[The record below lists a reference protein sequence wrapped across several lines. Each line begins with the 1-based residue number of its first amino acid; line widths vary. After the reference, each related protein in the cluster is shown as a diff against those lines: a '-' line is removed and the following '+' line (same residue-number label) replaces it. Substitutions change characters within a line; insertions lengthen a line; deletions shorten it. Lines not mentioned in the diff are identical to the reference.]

1 MNNLLA
7 FIRRY
12 SAFFLFVI
20 FEIISL
26 VIYIKYNSFQKATF
40 INSANNITGNLYAQ
54 ADKLKSYLS
63 LKEVNDSLVSEN
75 ALLRNQLKTSKYADT
90 TNKRRADDTVYHQQY
105 EYLEAKVISN
115 SINHRNNYIT
125 INMGSKAGVEKGK
138 GVISSQGVVGKV
150 IDVTEHY
157 AIVQSVLHKETLFS
171 AMLVN
176 SKERGSFAWGDNMDP
191 TTGLLFDVSNNATPK
206 LGEIVVTSDR
216 SLFPAGIPI
225 GTISNLRP
233 KTTRGAFLN
242 MEVKLAVDFG
252 KLDYVYVITNKL
264 GAEQAGLEA
273 RQKKDE

>member
-1 MNNLLA
+1 MRNLIL
-7 FIRRY
+7 FIQRY

-26 VIYIKYNSFQKATF
+26 VIYVKYNSFQKATF
-40 INSANNITGNLYAQ
+40 INSANEVTGNLYAQ
-54 ADKLKSYLS
+54 FDKLNSYLS
-63 LKEVNDSLVSEN
+63 LKEANDKLVKEN
-75 ALLRNQLKTSKYADT
+75 ARLRDELQTSMYADT

-105 EYLEAKVISN
+105 EYLEARVISN
-115 SINHRNNYIT
+115 SVNHRNNYIT
-125 INMGSKAGVEKGK
+125 INMGSRAGVEKGK

-157 AIVQSVLHKETLFS
+157 AIIQSVLHKETIFS

-191 TTGLLFDVSNNATPK
+191 TKGLLFDVSNNATPK
-206 LGEIVVTSDR
+206 LGELVVTSDR

-225 GTISNLRP
+225 GRISNLHP
-233 KTTRGAFLN
+233 KTARGAFLN
-242 MEVKLAVDFG
+242 MEVALAVDFG
-252 KLDYVYVITNKL
+252 KLDYVYVITNKF

>member
-63 LKEVNDSLVSEN
+63 LKDVNDSLVSEN
-75 ALLRNQLKTSKYADT
+75 ARLRNQLLTAKYADT

-157 AIVQSVLHKETLFS
+157 AIVQSVLHKETIFS